1 MAMRVNHGVEPIK
14 SRTGVAARWVKAE
27 AAEGGGATRQP

>member
-14 SRTGVAARWVKAE
+14 SPDWRGARWVKAE